1 MSHILSTLVLLSISS
16 AFAAGDGGH
25 HGGSITDLIAPAI
38 NVIILFG
45 VLAWKIKGPLSDHFK
60 QKSKEVANT
69 IERADIKSKE
79 AQIMLDNE
87 KRKLATVDSEVASIK
102 DKSAQDIVVF
112 EKNLLRETE
121 EKTHKLKVDAE
132 SKIKADKKSI
142 LDQISSELL
151 TQVISK
157 TKSTIKGNKD
167 YQNKVSEKLL
177 SGLKQ

>member
-1 MSHILSTLVLLSISS
+1 MSHIFSTLVLLCASS
-16 AFAAGDGGH
+16 AFAAGDGG

-38 NVIILFG
+38 NVALLFG
-45 VLAWKIKGPLSDHFK
+45 VLAWKIKGPLSEHFK
-60 QKSKEVANT
+60 SKSREIANT
-69 IERADIKSKE
+69 IERADIKAKE

-87 KRKLATVDSEVASIK
+87 KRKLATVDSEVSTIK
-102 DKSAQDIVVF
+102 QQSEQDVAVY
-112 EKNLLRETE
+112 EKNLSRETE

-132 SKIKADKKSI
+132 SKIQADKKA
-142 LDQISSELL
+142 LMDQISSELL